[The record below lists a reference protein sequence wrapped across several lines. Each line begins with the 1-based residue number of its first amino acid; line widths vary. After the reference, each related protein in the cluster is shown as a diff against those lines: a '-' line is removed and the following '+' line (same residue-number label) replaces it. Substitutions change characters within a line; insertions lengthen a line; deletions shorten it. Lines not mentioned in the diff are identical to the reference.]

1 MNVVEAMVL
10 GLLQGVFE
18 WLPVSSEAVVTL
30 VMTRVF
36 GSGVVESV
44 NSAVWLHTGTMLA
57 ASLYFRDD
65 IISLIGEAW
74 EEKEKP
80 LSTIKKDSN
89 TPVTRFLFISTLFTG
104 ILGGSIYVLGL
115 KSLVGR
121 PEIFSGLTAAAL
133 FATGIARF
141 YRPGA
146 SRRRKDLNDKDSL
159 VTGILQ
165 GFSIIPGISRS
176 GSTVFALFVRD
187 FDADEAFKLSF
198 LMSIPAILAANIG
211 LELFGGLTVS
221 SELMIA
227 SITAFVSGYLTIGT
241 VLKLADRAEISVIC
255 FVLGFISLIPLII

>member
-1 MNVVEAMVL
+1 MNIVEGIVL

-30 VMTRVF
+30 VMTQVF

-57 ASLYFRDD
+57 ATLYFRQD
-65 IISLIGEAW
+65 IQSLMEQVW
-74 EEKEKP
+74 KDKKQP
-80 LSTIKKDSN
+80 FKTVKKDSGI
-89 TPVTRFLFISTLFTG
+89 PVNRFLFISTLTTG

-115 KSLVGR
+115 KNLVGQ

-133 FATGIARF
+133 FATGLARF

-146 SRRRKDLNDKDSL
+146 SRRRKDLNDRDSV
-159 VTGILQ
+159 VTGVLQ

-176 GSTVFALFVRD
+176 GSTVFALFIRD
-187 FDADEAFKLSF
+187 FDADEAFKISF

-227 SITAFVSGYLTIGT
+227 SLTAFVSGYLTIGT

-255 FVLGFISLIPLII
+255 FVLGLISLIPLII